1 MVATVLVGAEC
12 SPMEDCHIKLVDE
25 LFAVEKNIK
34 LTERTEDMERLVA
47 QGSPSK
53 SKLLLF
59 VTTLFLPFEM
69 FHFHYKICS

>member
-1 MVATVLVGAEC
+1 MVATVLVGADC

-59 VTTLFLPFEM
+59 LQHFLPYEM
-69 FHFHYKICS
+69 FHFHNKICS